1 MPAAR
6 VAGFRRPLLVF
17 TIALTVAT
25 LPSIAPAAPLGGAGG
40 RWVRVQFEGRITPAD
55 RAELQETGLRAIQ
68 YVPENAYVGFAGT
81 TATEEAAGGL
91 AHVSGLRGIR
101 ASDKLDVG
109 VRGLRGTLLADIVA
123 FGPTASSVAGRLDLL
138 GNLVDSYG
146 LGATREMSSLI
157 VRLPAASLELVANDP
172 AVLWIGPAATGIYPE
187 DEASVQIQAG
197 NISVGKPT
205 LGYENWIAST
215 GIDGE
220 GVIMSISDTGIDKS
234 HPEHVGRV
242 VQEIFYGP
250 AQTNDQG
257 GHGTH
262 VAGIVGG
269 RGATLTGTG
278 RAKDLDNFLL
288 GMGVAPKVSFV
299 NQAIIPNGSFVGGTP
314 PEDFTSYAG
323 DAVRAGAIGWNAS
336 WNTGAANSGYVAR
349 AASLDVA
356 TRDADADAPG
366 NQPFIMVY
374 SAGNSGPNARTLTQP
389 HEAKNIISVGSTQS
403 SRTLQGNIDT
413 ISSFSSRGPTKD
425 GRIAPTIAA
434 PGQDIVSS
442 ATSASPAASCAAPTG
457 PGAEA
462 FVLGQAK
469 YSPCSGT
476 SMAAPHVTGAVALI
490 ADWWRERHAGATPSP
505 AMDKA
510 LLVNSATDMGTADIP
525 NGNEG
530 WGRVNLGAL
539 FSPTTERVMLDQSV
553 VLTGVGQS
561 YGADVVPA
569 DPSKP
574 MRITVAWTDP
584 AAEPGANPAL
594 VNDLDLTV
602 TAPDGTTYLG
612 NRFSGGQSTTGGSA
626 DRKNN
631 LENVYLNQVAS
642 GVFHITILAAN
653 LPGDGIPGDAVFTDQ
668 DFALVISNARAV

>member
-1 MPAAR
+1 MPAVR
-6 VAGFRRPLLVF
+6 LAGFRRSLLVF
-17 TIALTVAT
+17 TIVLSVAN
-25 LPSIAPAAPLGGAGG
+25 LSAAAPATPSTAG
-40 RWVRVQFEGRITPAD
+40 RWVRVQLDGLITPAD
-55 RAELQETGLRAIQ
+55 RTAIGQTGLAAIQ
-68 YVPENAYVGFAGT
+68 YVPENAYVAFA
-81 TATEEAAGGL
+81 ASPAVEEAARGL
-91 AHVSGLRGIR
+91 AHVRGVT
-101 ASDKLDVG
+101 AVHAAEKLDGG
-109 VRGLRGTLLADIVA
+109 VRGLQETLLADVVVY
-123 FGPTASSVAGRLDLL
+123 GRRASSVSGRLGLL
-138 GNLVDSYG
+138 GEIVDSYG
-146 LGATREMSSLI
+146 LGASREMASLI
-157 VRLPAASLELVANDP
+157 VRLPAASLAEVAQDP

-197 NISVGKPT
+197 NISAGKPT
-205 LGYENWIAST
+205 PGYENWIAST

-220 GVIMSISDTGIDKS
+220 GVIISISDTGIDKS
-234 HPEHVGRV
+234 HPEHMGRV

-250 AQTNDQG
+250 AQANDEG

-269 RGATLTGTG
+269 RGATLLGTG
-278 RAKDLDNFLL
+278 RAKDLDNFLI

-299 NQAIIPNGSFVGGTP
+299 NQAIIPDGSFVGGTP
-314 PEDFTSYAG
+314 PQDFTSYAA

-366 NQPFIMVY
+366 NQPFVMVY
-374 SAGNSGPNARTLTQP
+374 SAGNSGPGVRTLTQP

-413 ISSFSSRGPTKD
+413 ISSYSSRGPTKD
-425 GRIAPTIAA
+425 GRIAPTISA
-434 PGQDIVSS
+434 PGEDILSS
-442 ATSASPAASCAAPTG
+442 ATSASPAASCAAPAG
-457 PGAEA
+457 AGAEG

-490 ADWWRERHAGATPSP
+490 ADWWRTNNAGVTPSP

-561 YGADVVPA
+561 YAADVVPA

-574 MRITVAWTDP
+574 MRITLAWTDP
-584 AAEPGANPAL
+584 AGEPGANPAL

-602 TAPDGTTYLG
+602 KAPDGTAYLG
-612 NRFSGGQSTTGGSA
+612 NRFAGGQSATGGSA
-626 DRKNN
+626 DQKNN

-642 GVFHITILAAN
+642 GVFHITVSAAN
-653 LPGDGIPGDAVFTDQ
+653 LPGDGIPGDQIFTDQ
-668 DFALVISNARAV
+668 DFALVISNARAA

>member
-1 MPAAR
+1 MPAPR
-6 VAGFRRPLLVF
+6 FNRPELRLLVLAF
-17 TIALTVAT
+17 ALVLAA
-25 LPSIAPAAPLGGAGG
+25 LPAAGPATAGSTDG
-40 RWVRVQFEGRITPAD
+40 RWVRVQFEHRITPAD
-55 RAELQETGLRAIQ
+55 RTALGATGLDAIQ
-68 YVPENAYVGFAGT
+68 YVHENGYVAFAT
-81 TATEEAAGGL
+81 SKSIEDAAARL
-91 AHVSGLRGIR
+91 AHVSEVRGIE
-101 ASDKLDVG
+101 ASEKLDF
-109 VRGLRGTLLADIVA
+109 GLEGLQGLVLADVVTYGGRA
-123 FGPTASSVAGRLDLL
+123 TSLTGRLAML
-138 GNLVDSYG
+138 GQLVDQYG
-146 LGATREMSSLI
+146 LGAGRKMSSLI
-157 VRLPAASLELVANDP
+157 VRLPATSLARVARDP

-197 NISVGKPT
+197 NISAGKPT
-205 LGYENWIAST
+205 LGYESWIAST
-215 GIDGE
+215 GIDGD

-242 VQEIFYGP
+242 VQEIFYGAP
-250 AQTNDQG
+250 QANDQG

-269 RGATLTGTG
+269 RGATLPVTG
-278 RAKDLDNFLL
+278 RATDLDDFLI
-288 GMGVAPKVSFV
+288 GMGVAPKVKFV
-299 NQAIIPNGSFVGGTP
+299 NQAIIPGGSFVGGTP
-314 PEDFTSYAG
+314 PQDFTSYAA
-323 DAVRAGAIGWNAS
+323 DAYRAGAIGWNAS

-374 SAGNSGPNARTLTQP
+374 SAGNAGPNPRTLTQP

-413 ISSFSSRGPTKD
+413 MSSFSSRGPTRD
-425 GRIAPTIAA
+425 GRIAPTISA
-434 PGQDIVSS
+434 PGQDILSS

-457 PGAEA
+457 AGAEG
-462 FVLGQAK
+462 FLLGQAK
-469 YSPCSGT
+469 YAPCSGT

-490 ADWWRERHAGATPSP
+490 ADWWRERHGGATPSP

-510 LLVNSATDMGTADIP
+510 LLVNTATDMGTADIP

-539 FSPTTERVMLDQSV
+539 FSPTAERVYIDQSV

-561 YGADVVPA
+561 HGVNVVAA

-574 MRITVAWTDP
+574 MKVTLAWTDP
-584 AAEPGANPAL
+584 AGEPGANPAL

-612 NRFSGGQSTTGGSA
+612 NRFAGGQSVAGGPA
-626 DRKNN
+626 DRRNN
-631 LENVYLNQVAS
+631 LENVYLNQAAS
-642 GVFHITILAAN
+642 GVFSITVTAAN
-653 LPGDGIPGDAVFTDQ
+653 LPGDGIPGDSILTDQ
-668 DFALVISNARAV
+668 DFALVISNARAA